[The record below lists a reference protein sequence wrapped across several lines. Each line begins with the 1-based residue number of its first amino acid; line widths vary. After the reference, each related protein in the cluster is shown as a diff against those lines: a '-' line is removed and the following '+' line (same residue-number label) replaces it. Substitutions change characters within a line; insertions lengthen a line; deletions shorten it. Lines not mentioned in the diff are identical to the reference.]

1 MLTKKGRVLYVFS
14 IGLHKKDEDILRS
27 IQSTLGIGKLYPQGK
42 QGVQFRVESKK
53 YVNKHSTNCVYEIMK
68 TSAMGSVGVEEIILS
83 TTLKEV
89 GEILNVDYRTVK
101 RQLDYLSEQEL
112 GRSFVE
118 INGIKVRRVAV
129 FYL

>member
-1 MLTKKGRVLYVFS
+1 M
-14 IGLHKKDEDILRS
+14 
-27 IQSTLGIGKLYPQGK
+27 
-42 QGVQFRVESKK
+42 
-53 YVNKHSTNCVYEIMK
+53 
-68 TSAMGSVGVEEIILS
+68 SAEGCFILS
-83 TTLKEV
+83 GEV